1 MSSIAVEVVAL
12 ALQRKIDGKYLLAR
26 RGPGHAGAGH
36 WEFPGGKVEKN
47 EEQKQALAREIEEEL
62 AFSFAPEKL
71 IFVASHIFQY
81 PEKLINISLW
91 KLTVDNEPAFTLTE
105 HDLVAW
111 CSAAEMG
118 RYQLSAG
125 DVYFIDKLL

>member
-12 ALQRKIDGKYLLAR
+12 ALQRKSDGKYLLAR

-47 EEQKQALAREIEEEL
+47 EQPKEALAREIEEEL
-62 AFSFAPEKL
+62 AFSFSPEKL
-71 IFVASHIFQY
+71 AFVASHVFQY

-91 KLTVDNEPAFTLTE
+91 RFVVDSEPLFTLTE
-105 HDLVAW
+105 HDLLAW
-111 CSAAEMG
+111 CSPGEMKS
-118 RYQLSAG
+118 YPLSPG
-125 DVYFIDKLL
+125 DVYFVDKLL